1 MGQTESTWM
10 AILRCPHCIATGCD
24 GDLLHE
30 ADELRCP
37 SCGRRYPVRD
47 GIPICVTEESPLRAE
62 RDTGPR
68 HAFSTGAVRQ
78 RDYWEADTVH
88 RDARHP
94 VVERFSRQRWAH
106 LTRLIDLAGVR
117 EALDVGAGNG
127 FSTLY
132 APEHVDAVATDGSWR
147 MLSRHP
153 GRARVI
159 ADAMTLPFASNA
171 FDLVFCWELLH
182 HVEEPWRAL
191 REMARVSRK
200 YVLFFEPNPL
210 NPAQFLF
217 ALYDR
222 EHRWVLRFSRGFV
235 LDQVKRAGLRTISFE
250 RCGLIFPN
258 MTPLSLSRILARMP
272 FSWPGVGISQL
283 VVAEKTHGA

>member
-1 MGQTESTWM
+1 M
-10 AILRCPHCIATGCD
+10 LRCPHCISRADAGVLAED
-24 GDLLHE
+24 GG
-30 ADELRCP
+30 ALRCA
-37 SCGRRYPVRD
+37 SCGRGYPIRN
-47 GIPICVTEESPLRAE
+47 GIPICVAEGSPLHAE
-62 RDTGPR
+62 RETLPPQGSATDSG
-68 HAFSTGAVRQ
+68 RQ

-94 VVERFSRQRWAH
+94 VVEGFSRQRWAR
-106 LTRLIDLAGVR
+106 LGRLIDLGTLR
-117 EALDVGAGNG
+117 SALDVGAGNG
-127 FSTLY
+127 FSSLY
-132 APEHVDAVATDGSWR
+132 APPHLDIVATDGSWR

-159 ADAMTLPFASNA
+159 ADAMALPFDDGA

-182 HVEEPWRAL
+182 HIDAPWRAL

-200 YVLFFEPNPL
+200 HVLFFEPNPL

-222 EHRWVLRFSRGFV
+222 EHRWVLRFSRGYV
-235 LDQVKRAGLRTISFE
+235 VDQVRRAGLHALTFE

-258 MTPLSLSRILARMP
+258 MTPLALFRVLEHVP
-272 FSWPGVGISQL
+272 FRVPVFGISQL
-283 VVAEKTHGA
+283 VVAEKPA

>member
-1 MGQTESTWM
+1 METSTSNWM
-10 AILRCPHCIATGCD
+10 SVLRCPHCISRVHAGALAED
-24 GDLLHE
+24 AGALLCT
-30 ADELRCP
+30 A
-37 SCGRRYPVRD
+37 CGGRYPIRG

-62 RDTGPR
+62 RDTRPVNRSGTD
-68 HAFSTGAVRQ
+68 SERQ

-94 VVERFSRQRWAH
+94 VVEGFSRQRWA
-106 LTRLIDLAGVR
+106 RLATVIDLGAMR
-117 EALDVGAGNG
+117 SALDVGAGNG
-127 FSTLY
+127 FSSLY
-132 APEHVDAVATDGSWR
+132 APPHIDVVATDGSWR

-159 ADAMTLPFASNA
+159 ADAMALPFDDGA

-182 HVEEPWRAL
+182 HVDAPWRAL

-200 YVLFFEPNPL
+200 NVLFFEPNPL

-222 EHRWVLRFSRGFV
+222 EHRWVLRFSRAYV
-235 LDQVKRAGLRTISFE
+235 IDQVRRAGLRALTFE

-258 MTPLSLSRILARMP
+258 MTPYPLFRLLQHVPFRVPIL
-272 FSWPGVGISQL
+272 GISQL
-283 VVAEKTHGA
+283 VVAEKAA